1 MTCQILVPQS
11 GIEPKSPA
19 LEARSLNHLGSLFA
33 FSIIH
38 LFKNIKTSTGYLY
51 VLVSRGIS

>member
-19 LEARSLNHLGSLFA
+19 LEARSLNHLGSLCA

-38 LFKNIKTSTGYLY
+38 LFKNIETATVY
-51 VLVSRGIS
+51 